1 MGTIITMIRQKTLK
15 NVIRAT
21 GVGLHTGEKIYLT
34 LRPAPVDNGI
44 MFVRVDIDPSVK
56 IPALTESV
64 ADTTLATTI
73 AKDGYRVSTIEH
85 LMSAFSGLGIDNAF
99 VEVSG
104 SEMPIMDGSA
114 TTFVFLIQ
122 SAGIEEQKAPKKFIR
137 IKKPIRVGDEESNS
151 SYGQSASISPYD
163 GFKVSHTIVYDN
175 AVIKEQ
181 EASVD
186 FSQTSYVKEVSRART
201 FGLMQEFEHL
211 RARNLAQGGSLD
223 NAVVVDEYRI
233 LNDDGLRHEDEFV
246 RHKIL
251 DAIGDLYLLGYSVI
265 GEFVGYKSGHT
276 ENHALRRRLLK
287 ETDAWEIITFN
298 NEEDAPAS
306 YTEIAF
312 ADS

>member
-1 MGTIITMIRQKTLK
+1 MIRQKTLK
-15 NVIRAT
+15 NIIRAT

-34 LRPAPVDNGI
+34 LRPAPVDTGI
-44 MFVRVDIDPSVK
+44 VFVRVDVEPVIQ

-64 ADTTLATTI
+64 VDTTLQTTI
-73 AKDGYRVSTIEH
+73 SLDGYRISTVEH

-122 SAGIEEQKAPKKFIR
+122 SAGIEEQKAPKKFVR
-137 IKKPIRVGDEESNS
+137 IKKPVAVGDEESNS
-151 SYGQSASISPYD
+151 SYGQSASILPYD
-163 GFKVSHTIVYDN
+163 GVKVSHTIVYDN
-175 AVIKEQ
+175 AVIKAQ
-181 EASVD
+181 QASVD

-201 FGLMQEFEHL
+201 FGLMQEYEYM
-211 RARNLAQGGSLD
+211 RERNLALGGSLD
-223 NAVVVDEYRI
+223 NTVVVDEYRI

-251 DAIGDLYLLGYSVI
+251 DAIGDLYLLGHSLI

-276 ENHALRRRLLK
+276 ENHALRRRLLN
-287 ETDAWEIITFN
+287 ETDAWEIVTFDN
-298 NEEDAPAS
+298 VEEAPLS
-306 YTEIAF
+306 YAGIAL
-312 ADS
+312 AGS